1 MDFEVFERTSKT
13 KRNQFDPQCLKITQN
28 VPFEFLIFW
37 HFSPIFVLLKLTCLV
52 TLLERNIPKLAHP
65 K

>member
-28 VPFEFLIFW
+28 ALFEFLNFGIFRQ
-37 HFSPIFVLLKLTCLV
+37 FLCYLM
-52 TLLERNIPKLAHP
+52 
-65 K
+65 